1 MEPDR
6 LTPWKVEPL
15 VPGRDLDEV
24 IEIEKRC
31 FTNPWTREMFM
42 GELERA
48 DVVRA
53 YVARTA
59 GWAVAGYCSAWLVA
73 DELHVNNLA
82 VRPECRRSGVG
93 RALVEHALDA
103 AAREGA
109 RRATLEVRR
118 SNAPA
123 LRLYERLGFKAAG
136 VRRGYYTNPR
146 EDALILWLDVVPRC
160 GLETP

>member
-1 MEPDR
+1 M
-6 LTPWKVEPL
+6 PWKVEPL

-24 IEIEKRC
+24 VEIEKRC

-42 GELERA
+42 GELERG

-59 GWAVAGYCSAWLVA
+59 EWTVAGYCSAWLVA
-73 DELHVNNLA
+73 DELHINNLA
-82 VRPECRRSGVG
+82 VRPECRSGGVG

-103 AAREGA
+103 AFREGA

-118 SNAPA
+118 SNAAA
-123 LRLYERLGFKAAG
+123 LRLYERLGFKASG
-136 VRRGYYTNPR
+136 VRRGYYTKPR
-146 EDALILWLDVVPRC
+146 EDALILWLELAPRA
-160 GLETP
+160 GLESP

>member
-1 MEPDR
+1 M
-6 LTPWKVEPL
+6 TPWRVERL
-15 VPGRDLDEV
+15 VAGRDLDEV
-24 IEIEKRC
+24 LAIEKRC
-31 FTNPWTREMFM
+31 FTNPWSREMFM
-42 GELERA
+42 GELERG

-53 YVARTA
+53 FVARTA
-59 GWAVAGYCSAWLVA
+59 EHAVAGYCSAWLIT
-73 DELHVNNLA
+73 DELHINNLA
-82 VRPECRRSGVG
+82 VRPECRRDGVG
-93 RALVEHALDA
+93 RALVEHALGE

-136 VRRGYYTNPR
+136 VRRLYYTNPH
-146 EDALILWLDVVPRC
+146 EDALVLWLELAPRA

>member
-42 GELERA
+42 GEMERD

-59 GWAVAGYCSAWLVA
+59 GWVVAGYCSAWLIA
-73 DELHVNNLA
+73 DELHINNLA
-82 VRPECRRSGVG
+82 VRPECRRGGVG

-136 VRRGYYTNPR
+136 VRRGYYTNPL
-146 EDALILWLDVVPRC
+146 EDALILWLDVVPRA

>member
-1 MEPDR
+1 MPLDR

-15 VPGRDLDEV
+15 VLSRDLDE
-24 IEIEKRC
+24 ILAIEKRC
-31 FTNPWTREMFM
+31 FTNPWTREMFV
-42 GELERA
+42 GELERG
-48 DVVRA
+48 DVARA

-59 GWAVAGYCSAWLVA
+59 EGAVAGYCTAWLVA
-73 DELHVNNLA
+73 DELHINNLA
-82 VRPECRRSGVG
+82 VGPECRGGGIG
-93 RALVEHALDA
+93 RALVEHSLGEAV
-103 AAREGA
+103 RQGA

-118 SNAPA
+118 SNRVA

-146 EDALILWLDVVPRC
+146 EDALVLWLELAPGG